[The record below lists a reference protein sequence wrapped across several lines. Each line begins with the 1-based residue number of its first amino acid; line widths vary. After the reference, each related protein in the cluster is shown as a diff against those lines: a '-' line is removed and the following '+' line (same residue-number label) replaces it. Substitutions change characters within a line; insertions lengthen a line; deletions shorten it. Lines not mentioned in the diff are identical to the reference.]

1 MSQKV
6 GTASDLPY
14 IEKINSLQKLLI
26 CIALAV
32 IVYFIVEIKDID
44 VMTHLMIG
52 WDTFSLCLIVMS
64 WITFFV
70 TKSKHIRAQ
79 AKVQDSSRSLV
90 FIIVLISTLASFLA
104 VLLLLVTQKDGN
116 EGAAWRLPIAIAGML
131 FSWFLIHTIFALK
144 YAHIFYGDHETK
156 KDTFAG
162 GLNFPG
168 EDRTPEYLDFAYFS
182 FVIGMTFQVSDI
194 EISSK
199 RLRKAVLLHSLL
211 SFGFNTIMIALTINV
226 IAGFG
231 K

>member
-1 MSQKV
+1 MPQKH
-6 GTASDLPY
+6 TSSSDLPF
-14 IEKINSLQKLLI
+14 IEKLNSWQKLLI
-26 CIALAV
+26 CIAIAV
-32 IVYFIVEIKDID
+32 AVYFIVEIKNID

-52 WDTFSLCLIVMS
+52 WDSFSLCMIVMS

-90 FIIVLISTLASFLA
+90 FTIVLISTLASFLA

-116 EGAAWRLPIAIAGML
+116 DGAAWKLPIAIAGML

-162 GLNFPG
+162 GINFPG
-168 EDRTPEYLDFAYFS
+168 EDETPEYLDFAYFS
-182 FVIGMTFQVSDI
+182 FVIGMTFQVSDT